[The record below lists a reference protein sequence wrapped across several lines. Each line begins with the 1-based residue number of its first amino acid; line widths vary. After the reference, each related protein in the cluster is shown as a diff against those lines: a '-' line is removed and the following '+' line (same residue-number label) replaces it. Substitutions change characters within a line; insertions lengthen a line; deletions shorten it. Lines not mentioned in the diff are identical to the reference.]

1 MKVITKEE
9 WGNTPQDYKKVYND
23 TMYMLYKESDGSMY
37 FGPVKV
43 VKEDNI
49 KDIKRNN

>member
-9 WGNTPQDYKKVYND
+9 WSKAPQDYKKVYND
-23 TMYMLYKESDGSMY
+23 TMYMVYKESDGSTY

-49 KDIKRNN
+49 KDLKRTN